1 MVRKAKKYLL
11 PLTFG
16 GLYGFEEEEEAK
28 IKIKAEHFVYLTI
41 GLSILLILLK
51 FLI

>member
-11 PLTFG
+11 PLAFG
-16 GLYGFEEEEEAK
+16 GLYGFEEEEDAK
-28 IKIKAEHFVYLTI
+28 IKIKAEYFVYFVL
-41 GLSILLILLK
+41 GLSFLLIFLK